1 MRTLLASILTVLT
14 LALATLAA
22 AQQPPA
28 GHQHEPGKPSTQS
41 APPGTPHGGGMMGG
55 MHQGGGMMGG
65 MHQGG
70 MMGGGMCGMMGGMG
84 SMMGG
89 MGGGSDPQT
98 LARTLQLRGEI
109 MKAVGDVLIKHAQT
123 LAATPA
129 K

>member
-1 MRTLLASILTVLT
+1 MRTTLTAIVTVLA
-14 LALATLAA
+14 LGLATVAG

-28 GHQHEPGKPSTQS
+28 GHQHEPGKPSPQT
-41 APPGTPHGGGMMGG
+41 APPSHSGGMMGG
-55 MHQGGGMMGG
+55 MHQSGGMMGG

-89 MGGGSDPQT
+89 TTGGGSDPQT
-98 LARTLQLRGEI
+98 LARMLQLRGEI
-109 MKAVGDVLIKHAQT
+109 MKAVGEVLIKHGQT
-123 LAATPA
+123 LAATPP